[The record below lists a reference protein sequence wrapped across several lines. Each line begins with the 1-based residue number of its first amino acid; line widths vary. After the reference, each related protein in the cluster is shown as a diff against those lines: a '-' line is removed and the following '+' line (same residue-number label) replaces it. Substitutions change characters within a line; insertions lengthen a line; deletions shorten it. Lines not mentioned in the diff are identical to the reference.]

1 MAPREAEDQYYG
13 VLDRAAALAYL
24 RACAA
29 SSQPKDSAP
38 IAREST
44 FKVKIKQIKLNN
56 SSLSI
61 FLHQNF

>member
-44 FKVKIKQIKLNN
+44 FKVKIKQN
-56 SSLSI
+56 
-61 FLHQNF
+61 